1 MKAFGNNKRNV
12 SSSERISELKA
23 VSQFKFAKELAS
35 KRCNYVKNN
44 TINQDFT
51 IDYGYTSDSLIGSIR
66 NVNSYNTLLQL
77 SKGQNICNC
86 ETTNNNNT
94 SGKLSEDQ
102 AYSYQDLSGIV
113 LFDICGN
120 KLFDDA
126 FFNLCNDIDYTSYET
141 AMTGEKR
148 EK

>member
-1 MKAFGNNKRNV
+1 M
-12 SSSERISELKA
+12 
-23 VSQFKFAKELAS
+23 
-35 KRCNYVKNN
+35 
-44 TINQDFT
+44 
-51 IDYGYTSDSLIGSIR
+51 
-66 NVNSYNTLLQL
+66 LQL

-86 ETTNNNNT
+86 ETTNNNT

-126 FFNLCNDIDYTSYET
+126 FFNLCNDIDYTSDET

-148 EK
+148 EKMTI